1 MPNFKISQLTT
12 ATAVSATN
20 QFEINQNATS
30 RSLEVSVLSTYIR
43 SGDSGKAIVV
53 SVSTASDAVRITQ
66 TGTGN
71 ALVVEDSTNPD
82 SSPFVVDASG
92 NVGVGTGTPT
102 AKLDIG
108 SGNLS
113 FTSTGQ
119 RITGDFSNGT
129 QSNRVFFQTTT
140 AGGGTSVGTIPNATG
155 VNSAFNAFGG
165 PDPGNASF
173 AQLRAGSDTSDV
185 RLTSGINGTGT
196 YYPMT
201 FYTGGS
207 ERMRLDTSGNVGIGT
222 TSTTANAKLA
232 VEQGIVARASTAGL
246 VPYLQLYN
254 SNAGTDL
261 KTWRFGGDS
270 AGSLSIETVNDAYSA
285 AVQRL
290 VINSSGNVGIG
301 TTSPAGKLDILTGT
315 YRGYFDD
322 SGGGL
327 FRLNGVLANNSA
339 YGPMGLNGSIVL
351 FQTGATERMRI
362 DSSGNLL
369 VGAISTLFAS
379 SHAFVNSG
387 AAVLGLRNS
396 GSTAGKYWQVGPD
409 SNSSFKVYNQD
420 SVGMFLSDGSTSW
433 SSSSDERQK
442 NIIEPISDATKKV
455 ASLRAVIGSYKND
468 ETNKRRSF
476 LIAQDVQQVLPEAVT
491 EAPDGFLGVAY
502 SDVIPLLVAAI
513 QELKAEFD
521 AYKAAHP

>member
-20 QFEINQNATS
+20 QFEINQNAAS

-301 TTSPAGKLDILTGT
+301 TSSPNSLLELNKA
-315 YRGYFDD
+315 
-322 SGGGL
+322 SGAAD
-327 FRLNGVLANNSA
+327 FRLSVAGTLYGNIYASSSDMTINSVTA
-339 YGPMGLNGSIVL
+339 IPLSFGTNS
-351 FQTGATERMRI
+351 TERMRI

-396 GSTAGKYWQVGPD
+396 GSTAGKYWQLGPD

-455 ASLRAVIGSYKND
+455 ASLRAVIGSYKSD